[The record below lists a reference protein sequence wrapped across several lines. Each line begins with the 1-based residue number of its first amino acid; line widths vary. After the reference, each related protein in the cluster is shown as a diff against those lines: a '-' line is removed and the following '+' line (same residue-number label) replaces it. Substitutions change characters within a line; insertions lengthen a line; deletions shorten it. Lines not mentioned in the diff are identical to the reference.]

1 MIGELKAAWLGW
13 GGSLMVHGVAIAAC
27 GLLMVRPPETG
38 IDQAPV
44 AAEIQLMETP
54 AAPESEDQPPR
65 ETIAEADTVP
75 LAAGADAPLAA
86 TVPPAPVD
94 APADPQLQPLPATP
108 PQPIK
113 KESSSAP
120 SKHHSS
126 KPPSLPSSASRGARE
141 ALPDYLRNPPPAYPE
156 SSRLA
161 REEGVVILDVTVAP
175 TGKPTEVLLGRSS
188 RHEALDQAAITAVR
202 GWKFRPATANGLP
215 VSSRVAVPVRF
226 ELH

>member
-1 MIGELKAAWLGW
+1 MIGELKAAWMGW

-54 AAPESEDQPPR
+54 AAPESEDLPPR
-65 ETIAEADTVP
+65 EMIAEADPVP
-75 LAAGADAPLAA
+75 PAQAAEAPLAA
-86 TVPPAPVD
+86 TVPPAPVESLPD
-94 APADPQLQPLPATP
+94 SQLQPLPAAP
-108 PQPIK
+108 SSPVK
-113 KESSSAP
+113 KESSAAP
-120 SKHHSS
+120 SKRLSS
-126 KPPSLPSSASRGARE
+126 KTPSLPSAASRGARE

-175 TGKPTEVLLGRSS
+175 SGKPTEVLLGRSS
-188 RHEALDQAAITAVR
+188 RHKALDQAAITAVR
-202 GWKFRPATANGLP
+202 GWKFRPAMANGIP